1 MTPLPTKT
9 PDLAVIIPIESTFV
23 TSSYVKTP
31 PIVTLPLNVPV
42 AALSPFIVTLGVP
55 VNP

>member
-42 AALSPFIVTLGVP
+42 AALSPFIVMLGVP